1 MSMTTLSYKRIP
13 AIEEMFLM
21 ADLKQIAEIGTLPDG
36 DGVSLSVQ
44 MWAEEWIAKLENK
57 EAP

>member
-1 MSMTTLSYKRIP
+1 MTEITYQRIP

-21 ADLKQIAEIGTLPDG
+21 ADIKHIAETGTLPDG

-44 MWAEEWIAKLENK
+44 MWAEDWIDRLGGE
-57 EAP
+57 E